1 MSDLSFTHF
10 LKDLFS
16 DSEFLACSALFIF
29 LDEVAHGLEGELT
42 VPLYLEMK

>member
-10 LKDLFS
+10 VKHLFS
-16 DSEFLACSALFIF
+16 DSEVFVCLALFIF
-29 LDEVAHGLEGELT
+29 LAHGLEEELT